1 MMEMPR
7 VCSRLKLHVLSFLV
21 AGALLLSGCAE
32 MQQDH
37 AMTQSESSASQGV
50 SMSDSLPEEEN
61 AYQKDIPVH
70 DEEFYEEVLLNFG
83 AQWVPQS
90 DGSSYMGPDMIS
102 FFYGHEEDDWKS
114 PEEL

>member
-61 AYQKDIPVH
+61 AYQKD
-70 DEEFYEEVLLNFG
+70 
-83 AQWVPQS
+83 
-90 DGSSYMGPDMIS
+90 
-102 FFYGHEEDDWKS
+102 
-114 PEEL
+114 ELF